1 MIEVIL
7 FNLMLTSFSFYFCD
21 VVISKNKSG
30 FDLYVKNPLLYCFS
44 CGTGV
49 SYFSMV
55 IAFRYSESVIV
66 SICVAI
72 IMGVL
77 SYFIE
82 DKIKTFFL
90 KIVESKFVYF
100 VSMFLILSCM
110 FQVGGN

>member
-7 FNLMLTSFSFYFCD
+7 FNLMLTSFSFCFYN
-21 VVISKNKSG
+21 VVINKNKSG
-30 FDLYVKNPLLYCFS
+30 FDLYIKNPLLYCFS

-55 IAFRYSESVIV
+55 IAFRYSQSIIV
-66 SICVAI
+66 AICVAT
-72 IMGVL
+72 IMGIL
-77 SYFIE
+77 SYFVE
-82 DKIKTFFL
+82 DKIKTFFI
-90 KIVESKFVYF
+90 KIVESKIVYF

>member
-30 FDLYVKNPLLYCFS
+30 FDLYIKNPLLYCFS

-55 IAFRYSESVIV
+55 MAFRYSESVI
-66 SICVAI
+66 IAIYVAI

-77 SYFIE
+77 SYFVE

-90 KIVESKFVYF
+90 KIVESKIVYF

>member
-30 FDLYVKNPLLYCFS
+30 FDLYMKNPLLYCFS
-44 CGTGV
+44 CGTGM

-55 IAFRYSESVIV
+55 MAFRYSQSVIIA
-66 SICVAI
+66 ICFAI

-77 SYFIE
+77 SYFVE

>member
-21 VVISKNKSG
+21 VVINKNKSG
-30 FDLYVKNPLLYCFS
+30 FDLYIKNPLLYCFS

-55 IAFRYSESVIV
+55 MAFRYSQSVV
-66 SICVAI
+66 VAICVAI
-72 IMGVL
+72 IMGIL
-77 SYFIE
+77 SYFVE

>member
-30 FDLYVKNPLLYCFS
+30 FDLYIKNPLLYCFS

-55 IAFRYSESVIV
+55 MAFRYSESVIIA
-66 SICVAI
+66 ICVAI

-77 SYFIE
+77 SYFVE

>member
-1 MIEVIL
+1 M
-7 FNLMLTSFSFYFCD
+7 
-21 VVISKNKSG
+21 
-30 FDLYVKNPLLYCFS
+30 KNPLLYCFS

-55 IAFRYSESVIV
+55 MAFRYSESVIV
-66 SICVAI
+66 AICVAI
-72 IMGVL
+72 IMGTL
-77 SYFIE
+77 SYFVE